1 MTGWKACRTEALVSN
16 DSAAR
21 GDHCRSFN
29 SEFAGR
35 KFGMRISFMN
45 VDPRR
50 AVESRIGNT
59 ENGSHSLPQTLIMN
73 FRWFGPGPIGFA
85 VQRIYSLGCDCGS
98 GDTGLA
104 CGRGNGAGLA
114 NTSSGQTQLVTDS
127 MGTR

>member
-59 ENGSHSLPQTLIMN
+59 ENGSHSLPQTLIVN

-85 VQRIYSLGCDCGS
+85 VQRIYHWVVIARQA
-98 GDTGLA
+98 TLA
-104 CGRGNGAGLA
+104 SPAGGEIPPA
-114 NTSSGQTQLVTDS
+114 W
-127 MGTR
+127 GTRVWARPSW